1 VQEVKEEVV
10 SIKNMSYGYGH
21 SFSSSSFALDNIS
34 FSVNL
39 GDILGIIGPNG
50 AGKSTL
56 FRCMLGLVD
65 DYRGEIT
72 IFSEDIKRSKK
83 PLQRI
88 GYIPQQR
95 LIDQSFP
102 ATVQEIVSLGVD
114 GRNKHRAKEEII
126 SAIKTVELEDL
137 KDRRIGELSGGQQQ
151 RVLIAKALVN
161 EAKLLILDEPTTSV
175 DVETQNKFY
184 SLLKTLNQKNK
195 VTIIWS
201 SHDLDAINKLANKLV
216 CINRTMFFHGDAHEF
231 FASSELLKM
240 YSESIMQAHMRMHSN
255 QKKLNNNSHPNGDI
269 EGSFHC

>member
-1 VQEVKEEVV
+1 VQEVV
-10 SIKNMSYGYGH
+10 SVKNVSYGYGYP
-21 SFSSSSFALDNIS
+21 SSSFVLDNIS

-39 GDILGIIGPNG
+39 GDIIGIIGPNG

-56 FRCMLGLVD
+56 FRCMLGLID
-65 DYRGEIT
+65 DYRGQIT
-72 IFSEDIKRSKK
+72 TFGEDVKKSKK
-83 PLQRI
+83 ALQKI

-102 ATVQEIVSLGVD
+102 ATVQEIVSLGIN
-114 GRNKHRAKEEII
+114 GTNKHRSKEEEEIV
-126 SAIKTVELEDL
+126 SAIKIVELEDL

-161 EAKLLILDEPTTSV
+161 DAKLLILDEPTTSI

-184 SLLKTLNQKNK
+184 SLLKILNQKNK

-201 SHDLDAINKLANKLV
+201 SHDLEAISKLANKLV

-231 FASSELLKM
+231 FSSSELLKM
-240 YSESIMQAHMRMHSN
+240 YSESIMQAHMRMHLN
-255 QKKLNNNSHPNGDI
+255 HKLNNNIHHSNDNI
-269 EGSFHC
+269 DR

>member
-1 VQEVKEEVV
+1 MQEIKEVL
-10 SIKNMSYGYGH
+10 SIKNVSYGYDGH
-21 SFSSSSFALDNIS
+21 SSPSSFVLDNIS

-39 GDILGIIGPNG
+39 GDIIGIIGPNG

-56 FRCMLGLVD
+56 FRCMLGLID
-65 DYRGEIT
+65 DYRGKIT
-72 IFSEDIKRSKK
+72 IFGVSIKKSKK
-83 PLQRI
+83 PLEQI

-102 ATVQEIVSLGVD
+102 ATVQEIVSLGID
-114 GRNKHRAKEEII
+114 GRNKHRSKEEII
-126 SAIKTVELEDL
+126 SAIRVVELEDL
-137 KDRRIGELSGGQQQ
+137 KDRRIGELSGGEQQ

-161 EAKLLILDEPTTSV
+161 DAKLLILDEPTTSV
-175 DVETQNKFY
+175 DIETQNKFH
-184 SLLKTLNQKNK
+184 SLLKTINQKNK

-255 QKKLNNNSHPNGDI
+255 QKLNNTHASVNIDS
-269 EGSFHC
+269 

>member
-1 VQEVKEEVV
+1 VQEIKEVL
-10 SIKNMSYGYGH
+10 SIKNVSYGYDGH
-21 SFSSSSFALDNIS
+21 SSPSSFVLDNIS

-39 GDILGIIGPNG
+39 GDIIGIIGPNG

-56 FRCMLGLVD
+56 FRCMLGLID
-65 DYRGEIT
+65 DYRGKIT
-72 IFSEDIKRSKK
+72 IFGVSIKKSKK
-83 PLQRI
+83 PLQQI

-102 ATVQEIVSLGVD
+102 ATVQEIVSLGID
-114 GRNKHRAKEEII
+114 GRNKHRSKEEII
-126 SAIKTVELEDL
+126 SAIRVVELEDL

-161 EAKLLILDEPTTSV
+161 DAKLLILDEPTTSV
-175 DVETQNKFY
+175 DIETQNKFY
-184 SLLKTLNQKNK
+184 SLLKTINQKNK

-231 FASSELLKM
+231 FASSELLKT

-255 QKKLNNNSHPNGDI
+255 QKLNNTHASVNIDS
-269 EGSFHC
+269 

>member
-1 VQEVKEEVV
+1 VQEVKEVV
-10 SIKNMSYGYGH
+10 FIKNMSYGYGH

-65 DYRGEIT
+65 DYTGEIT
-72 IFSEDIKRSKK
+72 IFGEDIKKSKK
-83 PLQRI
+83 PLQKI

-102 ATVQEIVSLGVD
+102 ATVEEIVSLGLD
-114 GRNKHRAKEEII
+114 GRKKRRSKEEII

-137 KDRRIGELSGGQQQ
+137 KHRRIGELSGGQQQ
-151 RVLIAKALVN
+151 RVLIAKALVSD
-161 EAKLLILDEPTTSV
+161 AKLLILDEPTTSV

-201 SHDLDAINKLANKLV
+201 SHDLAAINKLANKLV

-231 FASSELLKM
+231 FASPELLKM

-255 QKKLNNNSHPNGDI
+255 QKK
-269 EGSFHC
+269 

>member
-1 VQEVKEEVV
+1 MQEIKEVL
-10 SIKNMSYGYGH
+10 SIKTVSYGYDGH
-21 SFSSSSFALDNIS
+21 SSPSSFVLDNIS

-39 GDILGIIGPNG
+39 GDIIGIIGPNG

-56 FRCMLGLVD
+56 FRCMLGLID
-65 DYRGEIT
+65 DYRGKIT
-72 IFSEDIKRSKK
+72 IFGVSIKKSKK
-83 PLQRI
+83 PLEQI

-102 ATVQEIVSLGVD
+102 ATVQEIVSLGID
-114 GRNKHRAKEEII
+114 GRNKHRSKEEII
-126 SAIKTVELEDL
+126 SAIRVVELEDL
-137 KDRRIGELSGGQQQ
+137 KDRRIGELSGGEQQ

-161 EAKLLILDEPTTSV
+161 DAKLLILDEPTTSV
-175 DVETQNKFY
+175 DIETQNKFH
-184 SLLKTLNQKNK
+184 SLLKTINQKNK

-255 QKKLNNNSHPNGDI
+255 QKLNNTHASVNIDS
-269 EGSFHC
+269 